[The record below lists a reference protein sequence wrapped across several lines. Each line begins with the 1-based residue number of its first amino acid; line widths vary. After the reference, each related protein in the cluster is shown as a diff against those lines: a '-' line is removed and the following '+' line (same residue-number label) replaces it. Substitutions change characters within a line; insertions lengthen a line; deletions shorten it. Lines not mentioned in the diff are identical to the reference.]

1 MKFCSA
7 CAGEISLTVPED
19 DNRERFVCSQCHTIH
34 YVNPKVVSGCLPLW
48 QDKVLLCKRAIE
60 PRKGYWT
67 LPAGFLENGETM
79 QDGAHRETWEEAEAK
94 VENSVLYTL
103 FSLPHISQIYS
114 FYKADLINGEFGVG
128 TESLDTGLFT
138 EEEIPWD
145 ELAFPVVTDTLKH
158 YFRDRQ
164 TGSFPVHE
172 GVITW
177 KRRLDKSQ
185 ATSA

>member
-7 CAGEISLTVPED
+7 CAGEITLTVPED
-19 DNRERFVCSQCHTIH
+19 DDRERFVCSQCTTIH
-34 YVNPKVVSGCLPLW
+34 YVNPKIVAGCLPIW
-48 QDKVLLCKRAIE
+48 QDKVLLCRRAIE

-79 QDGAHRETWEEAEAK
+79 EDGAHRETWEEAHAK
-94 VENSVLYTL
+94 VENSALYTL

-114 FYKADLINGEFGVG
+114 FYKADLINGEFGIG
-128 TESLDTGLFT
+128 TESLDTGLFA
-138 EEEIPWD
+138 EEDIPWD

-158 YFRDRQ
+158 YFKDRL
-164 TGSFPVHE
+164 TGRFPVRE

-177 KRRLDKSQ
+177 KRRLEKS
-185 ATSA
+185 